1 MKTYICTVPQSN
13 TVILVQKDCNELPL
27 GKNISMPEPYYFL
40 LLGSA
45 ILGLIT
51 SLIYFSFLVKR
62 NLK

>member
-13 TVILVQKDCNELPL
+13 TVILVQKDCKELPL